1 MVAAALGVMG
11 LLEQR
16 AMEARLVVTRRQ
28 VVAVVV
34 PMALGVVIMAEQAAL
49 ASSSSVT
56 PLIQQLQA

>member
-16 AMEARLVVTRRQ
+16 ATEARLVVTRRQ
-28 VVAVVV
+28 IVAVVV